1 MNTEEKLIDY
11 LYGEMS
17 AAEKAA
23 FEEELQRN
31 PELQKELAELQ
42 ESRTFLAD
50 LPDVQP
56 PATIVALKPKRLK
69 WQRWAIPAG
78 IAASLLILLELFNFQ
93 VVTTEN
99 GFAFSFGETKEQIQE
114 LPAEKPQYVTIS
126 EVQQLLESRAK
137 AYQSDALLRDS
148 IWQNRMNQQEE
159 IMQQY
164 LNRQMVAYQNQQA
177 KDFKTFA
184 KNLRQEEFPEMAN
197 LVQNL
202 LNQHQEET
210 RLMFGEAWTNWQ
222 ETRSNDLNTI
232 KSEFANVYQNQN
244 ETDALLLNVISTG
257 DD

>member
-1 MNTEEKLIDY
+1 MNPEEKLIDY

-23 FEEELQRN
+23 FETALQRN
-31 PELQKELAELQ
+31 PELRKELAELQ
-42 ESRTFLAD
+42 ESRSFLAD

-56 PATIVALKPKRLK
+56 PASIVSLQPKRLK

-93 VVTTEN
+93 MVTTEN
-99 GFAFSFGETKEQIQE
+99 GFAFSIGETKEQTPV
-114 LPAEKPQYVTIS
+114 LPAEEPSYVTIA
-126 EVQQLLESRAK
+126 EVQQLLESREN
-137 AYQSDALLRDS
+137 AYRSELLLRDS
-148 IWQNRMNQQEE
+148 LWQNRMNQQEQT
-159 IMQQY
+159 MQQY
-164 LNRQMVAYQNQQA
+164 LNRQMVAYQNQQQ
-177 KDFKTFA
+177 KDFKIFA

-202 LNQHQEET
+202 LNQHQDET
-210 RLMFGEAWTNWQ
+210 RALLGEAWANWQ

-244 ETDALLLNVISTG
+244 ETDALLLNAISTG